1 LHLGFLSFAFY
12 VPFPIQP
19 GFLRSTRTGSY
30 EEATDTDV
38 GSPGEPA
45 NRKLTIKQRK
55 FIDGKLHGQSSP
67 QAARNAGYSESVARK
82 GDHIISHSPTV
93 LAVFHEILCSAFKI
107 DIGESDAIGE

>member
-1 LHLGFLSFAFY
+1 MKDKDRTS
-12 VPFPIQP
+12 
-19 GFLRSTRTGSY
+19 STDRPSTPP
-30 EEATDTDV
+30 ET
-38 GSPGEPA
+38 SPRA
-45 NRKLTIKQRK
+45 RKTLTVKQRK

-93 LAVFHEILCSAFKI
+93 LTVFHEILCSAFKI

>member
-1 LHLGFLSFAFY
+1 
-12 VPFPIQP
+12 
-19 GFLRSTRTGSY
+19 LRSTRTGSY

-55 FIDGKLHGQSSP
+55 FIDGKLHGRSSP
-67 QAARNAGYSESVARK
+67 QAARNAGYSESEPRR
-82 GDHIISHSPTV
+82 GDHIISSSPTV
-93 LAVFHEILCSAFKI
+93 LAVFHEPLCSAFKT